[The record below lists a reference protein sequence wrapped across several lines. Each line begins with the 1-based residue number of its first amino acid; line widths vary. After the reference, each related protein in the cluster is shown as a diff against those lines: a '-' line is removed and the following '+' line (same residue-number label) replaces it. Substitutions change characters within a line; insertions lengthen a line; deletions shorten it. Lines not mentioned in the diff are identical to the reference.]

1 MRWWL
6 VMLAACGGGSGGT
19 LDAEVT
25 LAGATTTF
33 AAGCEL
39 RPTPPFQRAFANAGG
54 NRSIEIVWRE
64 EVIDAGD
71 YEVSGSVIDDVV
83 VYFEDPSLEVVKSPA
98 GAVTFTTLDP
108 ASLVE
113 GTFELL
119 DDEID
124 LAASGSFSCR

>member
-1 MRWWL
+1 
-6 VMLAACGGGSGGT
+6 MLAACGGSGGT

-25 LAGATTTF
+25 LAGSTTTF
-33 AAGCEL
+33 AAGCDL
-39 RPTPPFQRAFANAGG
+39 RPTPPFQRAFADAGG
-54 NRSIEIVWRE
+54 DRSIEIVWRE
-64 EVIDAGD
+64 EVTEAGD

-119 DDEID
+119 DEEID
-124 LAASGSFSCR
+124 LVASGSFSCR